1 MATDSFFSINLL
13 YLLVSG
19 LVLGYGFFLVLL
31 KTLPRR
37 LLSEDKQQHVGVIEK
52 AKQRKEQI
60 IKETQARFEEQLSL
74 NREEIQSQLN
84 DREQDLEIQEQELS
98 SLIESVE
105 QAEGRIAKQERD
117 LQQHQEKVAT
127 LTRQFEAKM
136 EEVTAARN
144 QMQETLEKISQL
156 NSKNLKEELIERVV
170 TDRQLERQKR
180 VKDLTDDLE
189 THGRRFADRMLS
201 RLLARYEPKF
211 IWPKAINSVEIADR
225 RILNALEANN
235 FGLLEELKQ
244 LSEGVEIELSTE
256 DVAQPTI
263 RLGGGYGIYKEAVK
277 LTLNELLTKPAQQ
290 WSRAAKVYDR
300 HKQLLTR
307 QAEILGAQAVK
318 ELQIRDLHPEILR
331 MVGALNWRTSYRQ
344 NQYHHSLE
352 VAKLAGLLATELG
365 LDAERAKRCGLLHDI
380 GKGIDYRIEGSHAV
394 ISADYA
400 DRFGENKLICD
411 TVMSHHNDLILDTP
425 MSYVLKSADTL
436 SGARPGAR
444 VNLEEGYQIRLSAIE
459 QVVRSFDGI
468 DKMAIM
474 SGGREVHI
482 EVNNHRI
489 KENDLKILTE
499 KIAKKIAEE
508 VAFPGQIKVLV
519 SRKYEASAVA

>member
-1 MATDSFFSINLL
+1 MATDSFFSINLA
-13 YLLVSG
+13 YLLLSG
-19 LVLGYGFFLVLL
+19 LVLGYAFFLVLL

-37 LLSEDKQQHVGVIEK
+37 LLSEDKQQHLGVIEK
-52 AKQRKEQI
+52 AKKRKEQI
-60 IKETQARFEEQLSL
+60 IKETKTRFEEQLAL
-74 NREEIQSQLN
+74 NREEINSQLA
-84 DREQDLEIQEQELS
+84 DREQDLEIQEQELE

-105 QAEGRIAKQERD
+105 QAEGRIAKQEKD
-117 LQQHQEKVAT
+117 LQQHKEKVAG
-127 LTRQFEAKM
+127 LTRQYEAKI
-136 EEVTAARN
+136 EEVGSARN
-144 QMQETLEKISQL
+144 EMLVTLEKISEL
-156 NSKNLKEELIERVV
+156 NMKNLKEELIEKLTNDRV
-170 TDRQLERQKR
+170 LEKQKR
-180 VKDLTDDLE
+180 AKDLMEDLE

-201 RLLARYEPKF
+201 RLLSRYEPTF
-211 IWPKAINSVEIADR
+211 IWPKSLNHVELQDR
-225 RILNALEANN
+225 RVLNALEANN
-235 FGLLEELKQ
+235 FRILEELKE
-244 LSEGVEIELSTE
+244 LSEGVEIELDTE

-290 WSRAAKVYDR
+290 WNRAAKVYDR
-300 HKQLLTR
+300 HKQALNR

-318 ELQIRDLHPEILR
+318 ELRVRDLHPEIQR

-344 NQYHHSLE
+344 NQFHHSLE
-352 VAKLAGLLATELG
+352 VAKLAGILATELG
-365 LDAERAKRCGLLHDI
+365 LDVDKAKRCGLLHDI

-400 DRFGENKLICD
+400 DRFGEGKLICD

-468 DKMAIM
+468 EKMAIM

-482 EVNNHRI
+482 EVNNNRI
-489 KENDLKILTE
+489 KENDLKHLTE